1 MKTKDFVLKFKK
13 CKTMETCEPEPEP
26 RKRGKGVK

>member
-13 CKTMETCEPEPEP
+13 CKTMETCEPEP